1 MKKPSRPKPKKLSAV
16 SRQDSFFRLSE
27 QLTLLRRLTHRSALL
42 SEELAQ
48 LSAKFRRL
56 TAAKGQPFT
65 FTTNLSAN
73 QHLLEIMLRDNID
86 VRYRHLVSG
95 RQNVLLVYLM
105 GLTHSRL
112 LHESVIS
119 PLITYNTSR
128 PLTPQRVVS
137 SVLSANA
144 VSLPEHPSDAIE
156 MMMSGGV
163 LLFLEGYVQCIAVHI
178 PQNAKRGVSNSKTET
193 VIFGPHDAF
202 NETLEDN
209 IALIRRRTRDTN
221 VKVRLLS
228 LGERSH
234 TSLAI
239 IYCANLIK
247 PGLLEDVE
255 SRLKAIKVDLILYSN
270 TIEEY
275 LSSRTWSPF
284 PEVQPT
290 ERPDKVVASIYEGRL
305 AILLDNTPS
314 ALIIPSTLH
323 CHLQS
328 AEDYTGPALGA
339 TVIRIT
345 RYVAAFMGIYLPAI
359 YISLVSYHPG
369 MLPTSL
375 AISIAEL
382 RARTPFPSFIEA
394 IIMEA
399 LLEILQEAITRLPEK
414 LTGVVGVVGALVI
427 GTTVVEAGLVNPLL
441 VVIIA
446 TTAIASFAM
455 PSYKFSVAIRLLRV
469 PVLISGAVLGLYGVM
484 MSFLAIM
491 VFMCSLRPF
500 GESYLGGWLD
510 ISNMADWKDILIR
523 APAPLRT
530 SRARRFGPQ
539 DPVRAGD
546 PVDE

>member
-1 MKKPSRPKPKKLSAV
+1 MKNPSRPKPKKLSAV
-16 SRQDSFFRLSE
+16 SRQNSFFRLSE

-42 SEELAQ
+42 GEELAQ

-56 TAAKGQPFT
+56 TAAKDQPFA
-65 FTTNLSAN
+65 FTTNLSTN
-73 QHLLEIMLRDNID
+73 QHLLETLLRDSMD
-86 VRYRHLVSG
+86 VRYRRFVSG
-95 RQNVLLVYLM
+95 GHNVLLVYLM
-105 GLTHSRL
+105 GLIHSEL
-112 LHESVIS
+112 LDETVIF
-119 PLITYNTSR
+119 PLITYNASL
-128 PLTPQRVVS
+128 PLTPERAVS

-144 VSLPEHPSDAIE
+144 VSLPEQASDAIQ
-156 MMMSGGV
+156 MMMSGSV
-163 LLFLEGYVQCIAVHI
+163 LLFLDGYAESIAIHI
-178 PQNAKRGVSNSKTET
+178 PKNAKRGINSSKIES
-193 VIFGPHDAF
+193 VILGPSDAF
-202 NETLEDN
+202 NETLTDN

-221 VKVRLLS
+221 VKVRLLH

-234 TSLAI
+234 TSLALV
-239 IYCANLIK
+239 YCANLIK

-255 SRLKAIKVDLILYSN
+255 SRLKAIKIDLILYSN
-270 TIEEY
+270 TLEEY

-284 PEVQPT
+284 PEAQAT
-290 ERPDKVVASIYEGRL
+290 ERPDNVVASIYEGRL
-305 AILLDNTPS
+305 AILLDNTPN
-314 ALIIPSTLH
+314 ALIIPTTLH

-328 AEDYTGPALGA
+328 ADDYAGPALGA
-339 TVIRIT
+339 SVIRIT
-345 RYVAAFMGIYLPAI
+345 RYVAAFIGVYLPAI

-382 RARTPFPSFIEA
+382 RVRTPFPSFIEA

-484 MSFLAIM
+484 ISFLTIL
-491 VFMCSLRPF
+491 VFMCSMRPF
-500 GESYLGGWLD
+500 GESYLGGLFD
-510 ISNMADWKDILIR
+510 ISSMADWKDLLIR

-546 PVDE
+546 PGDE